1 MVQSGT
7 GGAILGPSNVVK
19 VFYSLIPNA
28 QPVPGQ
34 QGMYE
39 FPCGSQLPSVGF
51 QFGGQ
56 NFMMNPQDFIIGQ
69 DGETCLGALVGLDTP
84 DDLLREPVWIL
95 GNLFMKNFL
104 TIFDLGAPAV
114 GFGQLKSVASQYGG
128 YTEIQ
133 NVQRTQLGIG
143 PSATLTPTFL
153 PTAPNGI

>member
-1 MVQSGT
+1 MLQSGT

-19 VFYSLIPNA
+19 VLYSLIPNA
-28 QPVPGQ
+28 TEQ
-34 QGMYE
+34 QGRYT
-39 FPCGSQLPSVGF
+39 FPCGSLLPSVGF

-56 NFMMNPQDFIIGQ
+56 NFMMNPHDFIIDQ
-69 DGETCLGALVGLDTP
+69 EEETCVGALVGQDTP
-84 DDLLREPVWIL
+84 DDLFQEPVWIL

-133 NVQRTQLGIG
+133 EFQRTQVGTG
-143 PSATLTPTFL
+143 PSARLSPTFI
-153 PTAPNGI
+153 PTAANGI